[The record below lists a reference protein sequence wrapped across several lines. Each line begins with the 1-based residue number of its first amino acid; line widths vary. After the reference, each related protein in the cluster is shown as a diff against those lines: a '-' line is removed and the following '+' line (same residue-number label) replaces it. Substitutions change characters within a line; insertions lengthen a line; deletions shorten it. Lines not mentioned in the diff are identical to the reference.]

1 MFFHETVVSKPLPPP
16 QAALIRLGYPVA
28 MNETSEVIRESLRF
42 FISQSLNVSVQQ
54 SLRGVGRGAEDRGGE
69 GRGDILLFTCA
80 CMRMCVY
87 VSMRV
92 CVCVC
97 VCVCAVQ
104 SSLSACMHCAMVMCQ
119 KISNRHVDIDL
130 FVMCQDC
137 SVHAVS

>member
-1 MFFHETVVSKPLPPP
+1 MFFHETVVSKPFPPP

-28 MNETSEVIRESLRF
+28 MNETSEVIRESLQL

-54 SLRGVGRGAEDRGGE
+54 SLRGVGRGAEGRGGE

-87 VSMRV
+87 VCMCVCVCVYV

-97 VCVCAVQ
+97 VCVCVGAEFSDQ
-104 SSLSACMHCAMVMCQ
+104 LS
-119 KISNRHVDIDL
+119 
-130 FVMCQDC
+130 
-137 SVHAVS
+137 